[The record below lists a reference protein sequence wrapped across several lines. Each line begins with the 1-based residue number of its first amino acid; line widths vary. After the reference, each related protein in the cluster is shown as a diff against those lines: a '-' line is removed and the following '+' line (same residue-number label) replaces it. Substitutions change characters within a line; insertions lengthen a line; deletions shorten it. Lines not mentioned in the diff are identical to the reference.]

1 MSDGGK
7 KLFLLGVISVAI
19 AIVTTGV
26 SVFLYHISGDIY
38 LDRSRPGFLPDEEE
52 NKEDE
57 LKGDYKFQNT
67 GTLNAKALDEYLQ
80 NYDKVVEDIHAT
92 TDPFSAKS
100 LSNES
105 LGIPNN

>member
-1 MSDGGK
+1 MMMK
-7 KLFLLGVISVAI
+7 KISKLLVICLFVFM
-19 AIVTTGV
+19 IVLV
-26 SVFLYHISGDIY
+26 VFLIFINIS
-38 LDRSRPGFLPDEEE
+38 LEKQDELAIIIEPNTIQLEE

-57 LKGDYKFQNT
+57 LKGDYKFQGT
-67 GTLNAKALDEYLQ
+67 GPLNAKALDEYLQ
-80 NYDKVVEDIHAT
+80 NYDKVVEDIHTT